1 MANTFVGGYTFG
13 ISADCNGLTTDKLS
27 VSNKSQKK
35 EIRDKDGNVCSVA
48 FYGFTS
54 DISGSGYGTAGVF
67 SIGTAVTAAT
77 ADAKRFGSTIF
88 LDSISFDFS
97 NEDYVKVSWKGT
109 SFAGGVL

>member
-1 MANTFVGGYTFG
+1 MANTIIGGVTFG

-35 EIRDKDGNVCSVA
+35 EIRDKDGNICSVA

-54 DISGSGYGTAGVF
+54 DISGSGYGAAANY
-67 SIGTAVTAAT
+67 SIGTLVTAAAAST
-77 ADAKRFGSTIF
+77 KKLGGSIY

-109 SFAGGVL
+109 SFASV